1 MRLKKINNMKI
12 LVCDR
17 LEEKVLDKFEELGEI
32 TNISESKTK
41 TEDLK
46 SNIVDTEIVVIRSG
60 TKINKD
66 ILENA
71 NNLKIIAR
79 CGVGVD
85 NVDVEEATNKKIYVT
100 NSPNANIISVAE
112 LTIGLIISAARKI
125 HVSNNSLKDKK
136 WDRNKFL
143 GTELYQKQ
151 LGLVGFGKA
160 AKEVAKRL
168 SAFGMNIVFYDPYV
182 DSSTIE
188 VKKVDLD
195 ELLKTSDVISIH
207 VVKTEE
213 TTNLINNEKLNLI
226 KKGGIL
232 VNTSRGG
239 IIDEES
245 LFQKANEDLIFAGL
259 DVFSQEPP
267 DINETFSKSNIVT
280 TPHLGAS
287 TYEAQLTAGLE
298 TVQNVSDI
306 LNGELSSVLNI

>member
-1 MRLKKINNMKI
+1 MKI

-71 NNLKIIAR
+71 KNLKIIAR

-188 VKKVDLD
+188 AKKVDLD

-239 IIDEES
+239 IVDEVA
-245 LFQKANEDLIFAGL
+245 LFQRSSDDVIFAGL
-259 DVFSQEPP
+259 DVFSKEPP
-267 DINETFSKSNIVT
+267 DINKTFSTSNIVT

-287 TYEAQLTAGLE
+287 TQEAQLRAGLE
-298 TVQNVSDI
+298 TVQNISDI
-306 LNGELSSVLNI
+306 LNGELSSVINI

>member
-1 MRLKKINNMKI
+1 MKI

-188 VKKVDLD
+188 AKKVDLD

-239 IIDEES
+239 VVDEVA
-245 LFQKANEDLIFAGL
+245 LFKRSSDDVIFAGL

-267 DINETFSKSNIVT
+267 DINKTFSTSNIVT

-287 TYEAQLTAGLE
+287 TQEAQLRAGLE
-298 TVQNVSDI
+298 TVQNISDI
-306 LNGELSSVLNI
+306 LNGELSSVINI

>member
-1 MRLKKINNMKI
+1 MKI

-17 LEEKVLDKFEELGEI
+17 LEEKVLDKFEEIGEI

-41 TEDLK
+41 NEDLI
-46 SNIVDTEIVVIRSG
+46 SNIVDTDIVVVRSG

-188 VKKVDLD
+188 AKKVDLD

-207 VVKTEE
+207 VVKSEE

-239 IIDEES
+239 IVDEES

-287 TYEAQLTAGLE
+287 TVSYTHLRAHE
-298 TVQNVSDI
+298 T
-306 LNGELSSVLNI
+306 

>member
-1 MRLKKINNMKI
+1 MKI

-85 NVDVEEATNKKIYVT
+85 NVDIEEATNKKIYVT

-168 SAFGMNIVFYDPYV
+168 AAFGMNIVFYDPYV

-188 VKKVDLD
+188 AKKVDLD

-245 LFQKANEDLIFAGL
+245 LFQKANEDFIFAGL

-267 DINETFSKSNIVT
+267 DVNETFSKSNIVT

-287 TYEAQLTAGLE
+287 TYEAQLNAGLE

>member
-1 MRLKKINNMKI
+1 MKI

-46 SNIVDTEIVVIRSG
+46 SNIVDTDIVVIRSG

-125 HVSNNSLKDKK
+125 HISNNSLKDKK

-188 VKKVDLD
+188 AKKVDLD

-207 VVKTEE
+207 VVKTKE

-239 IIDEES
+239 IVDEVA
-245 LFQKANEDLIFAGL
+245 LFQRSSDDVIFAGL
-259 DVFSQEPP
+259 DVFSKEPP
-267 DINETFSKSNIVT
+267 DINKTFSTSNIVT

-287 TYEAQLTAGLE
+287 TQEAQLRAGLE
-298 TVQNVSDI
+298 TVQNISDI
-306 LNGELSSVLNI
+306 LNGELSSVINI

>member
-1 MRLKKINNMKI
+1 MKI

-46 SNIVDTEIVVIRSG
+46 TNIVDTEIVVIRSG

-125 HVSNNSLKDKK
+125 HVSNNSLKEKK

-188 VKKVDLD
+188 AKKVDLD

-239 IIDEES
+239 II
-245 LFQKANEDLIFAGL
+245 AGL

-287 TYEAQLTAGLE
+287 TYEAQLKAGLE

>member
-1 MRLKKINNMKI
+1 MKI

-85 NVDVEEATNKKIYVT
+85 NVDIEEATNKK
-100 NSPNANIISVAE
+100 ISVAE

-188 VKKVDLD
+188 AKKVDLD

-245 LFQKANEDLIFAGL
+245 LFQKANEDFIFAGL

-267 DINETFSKSNIVT
+267 DVNETFSKSNIVT

-287 TYEAQLTAGLE
+287 TYEAQLKAGLE

>member
-1 MRLKKINNMKI
+1 MKI

-100 NSPNANIISVAE
+100 NSPNANIISVSE

-188 VKKVDLD
+188 AKKVDLD

-239 IIDEES
+239 IVDEVA
-245 LFQKANEDLIFAGL
+245 LFQRSSDDVIFAGL
-259 DVFSQEPP
+259 DVFSKEPP
-267 DINETFSKSNIVT
+267 DINKTFSTSNIVT

-287 TYEAQLTAGLE
+287 TQEAQLRAGLE
-298 TVQNVSDI
+298 TVQNILDI
-306 LNGELSSVLNI
+306 LNGELSSVINI